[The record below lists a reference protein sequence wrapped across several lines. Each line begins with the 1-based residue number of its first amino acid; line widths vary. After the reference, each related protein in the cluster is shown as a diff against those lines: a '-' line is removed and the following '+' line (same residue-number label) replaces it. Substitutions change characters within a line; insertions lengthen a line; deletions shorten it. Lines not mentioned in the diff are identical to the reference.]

1 MKKHLTIIVC
11 FLLTGWL
18 YPQSKIV
25 FTIDSPLVGPAKPK
39 YQMID
44 YSIPF
49 KQISVIRGA
58 YSGIE
63 LIFSED
69 ENNTEFYRFVIEL
82 PEINKL
88 RFVSV
93 NEEGRYKYVLENE
106 GLPLVLNNDDFNG
119 VFSERLQAYVYPK
132 VNLEKFSRKDITT
145 FIPEQVEFKNFTL
158 TISELTYESNLVS
171 LKAAVN
177 GSVFF
182 SSDIKYDAPYELNAV
197 IEIQGEELSETLVD

>member
-1 MKKHLTIIVC
+1 MKKYFTIVLF
-11 FLLTGWL
+11 FLMTAGL

-25 FTIDSPLVGPAKPK
+25 FTIDSPLAGPAKPK

-69 ENNTEFYRFVIEL
+69 ESSTEFYRFVIKL

-93 NEEGRYKYVLENE
+93 SKEGRYKYVLENE
-106 GLPLVLNNDDFNG
+106 GLPLVLTNDDFSG
-119 VFSERLQAYVYPK
+119 VFSERLHTYIYPK
-132 VNLEKFSRKDITT
+132 VNLEKFTKSDINT
-145 FIPEQVEFKNFTL
+145 FTPEQVEFKSFTL
-158 TISELTYESNLVS
+158 IISELVYESNLVS
-171 LKAAVN
+171 LKATVK

-182 SSDIKYDAPYELNAV
+182 SSDTRYDVPYDLNAV
-197 IEIQGEELSETLVD
+197 MELQGEELNETLVD